1 MTLTNCPVEYRRTVF
16 AALGGQLLRLKL
28 DNCKDL
34 DLTDL
39 KICSQLKEL
48 EMDYGCEFLPSP
60 VKAEEPFLP
69 GLQKLVLVGMLKCI
83 GQTSRFFDSVKPTLI
98 ELRVSCAHFGI
109 PNASDFDWDD
119 FPLLFPN
126 LKRFELL
133 VPCKSLTLKKLRD
146 LVPRLRNLE
155 TLRLPYGSLSDGIL
169 SGPEVDEEANQL
181 INELQQRSS
190 SIDLVFEEDCG
201 ECCYNPLPQEE
212 DED

>member
-1 MTLTNCPVEYRRTVF
+1 MTLTNCPVEYRRTVL

-60 VKAEEPFLP
+60 VKAEEP
-69 GLQKLVLVGMLKCI
+69 
-83 GQTSRFFDSVKPTLI
+83 
-98 ELRVSCAHFGI
+98 
-109 PNASDFDWDD
+109 
-119 FPLLFPN
+119 
-126 LKRFELL
+126 
-133 VPCKSLTLKKLRD
+133 
-146 LVPRLRNLE
+146 
-155 TLRLPYGSLSDGIL
+155 LRLPYGSLSDGIL
-169 SGPEVDEEANQL
+169 SGPEEDEEANQL